1 MSTVGKMGLTCPRR
15 SPCSVLER
23 GTAPLSPPPA
33 TGRLSRYRSS
43 GPQSTAVHSRA
54 ALTSLG
60 TCSTSLQHGLKHICR
75 VTVVMCYI
83 TDRLGLNLRPSVVV
97 QR

>member
-1 MSTVGKMGLTCPRR
+1 MSTVGTMGLTCPRR
-15 SPCSVLER
+15 SPCSVPER

-60 TCSTSLQHGLKHICR
+60 TYLTLLQRGLKHISC
-75 VTVVMCYI
+75 VTRIMIQSNVV
-83 TDRLGLNLRPSVVV
+83 TPT
-97 QR
+97 